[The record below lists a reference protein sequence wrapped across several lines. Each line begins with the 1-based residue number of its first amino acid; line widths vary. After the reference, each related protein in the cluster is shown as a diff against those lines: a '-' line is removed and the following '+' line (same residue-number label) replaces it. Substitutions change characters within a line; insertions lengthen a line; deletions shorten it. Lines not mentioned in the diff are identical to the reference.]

1 MARVN
6 WTDEAE
12 KDFRIVIG
20 RIAKDSH
27 FVANKWAAKIRKAVK
42 ILVKF
47 PEIGS
52 PVKVLKKVGYREI
65 IVGPYRV
72 VYLIDGAV
80 CRISAVVHGERI
92 LEPLLEEN
100 DE

>member
-1 MARVN
+1 MARVD
-6 WTDEAE
+6 WTAKAE
-12 KDFRIVIG
+12 KDFRLIIG

-27 FVANKWAAKIRKAVK
+27 FVANKWAARIRKSVK
-42 ILVKF
+42 ILIRH

-52 PVKVLKKVGYREI
+52 PVEDSKSTGYREI
-65 IVGPYRV
+65 IVGPYRAI
-72 VYLIDGAV
+72 YRFDGHV
-80 CRISAVVHGERI
+80 CSIVSVIHGERI